1 MKGILVLEDGSAW
14 PGRAVGARRSVGG
27 EVVFNTGMTGY
38 QEILTDPSYAGQLV
52 VMTYPLIG
60 NYGVTAA
67 DLESEKPTAPG
78 FIVREFCDE
87 PNNWRMQEGIIEYL
101 RQAGVVALE
110 GVDTRALTRHLR
122 RHGTMRGYIGVG
134 DDVDQDRLQALAL
147 AEPPLSQKDLVR
159 TVTTPKPYTVG
170 EGDLRVAVL
179 DLGCKQHIPL
189 TLARR
194 GCRVTVF
201 PAWSSA
207 AEILSSDP
215 RGIVLSNGPGD
226 PTASSYVVDTVREL
240 VDCGRPV
247 FGVCMGH
254 QMLAL
259 ALGATTF
266 KLQHGHRGAN
276 HPVKDLATGRVYIT
290 SQNHGYAV
298 SDQDLPRELEI
309 THVHLNDGTIEGLC
323 HKHRPVH
330 SVQYYPEGVPG
341 PRDSQYLFDEFVQK
355 LREV

>member
-1 MKGILVLEDGSAW
+1 
-14 PGRAVGARRSVGG
+14 
-27 EVVFNTGMTGY
+27 
-38 QEILTDPSYAGQLV
+38 
-52 VMTYPLIG
+52 
-60 NYGVTAA
+60 
-67 DLESEKPTAPG
+67 
-78 FIVREFCDE
+78 
-87 PNNWRMQEGIIEYL
+87 
-101 RQAGVVALE
+101 
-110 GVDTRALTRHLR
+110 
-122 RHGTMRGYIGVG
+122 
-134 DDVDQDRLQALAL
+134 
-147 AEPPLSQKDLVR
+147 
-159 TVTTPKPYTVG
+159 
-170 EGDLRVAVL
+170 
-179 DLGCKQHIPL
+179 
-189 TLARR
+189 

-266 KLQHGHRGAN
+266 KLRHGHRGAN

-298 SDQDLPRELEI
+298 SDQDL
-309 THVHLNDGTIEGLC
+309 
-323 HKHRPVH
+323 
-330 SVQYYPEGVPG
+330 
-341 PRDSQYLFDEFVQK
+341 
-355 LREV
+355 